1 MGRYYRLSKKI
12 TEEMAEEILKET
24 LEIDD
29 VEKAEFAED
38 NSKIL
43 VTTEKE
49 KYPDVMTRIVNIFS
63 RVEKGCELSF
73 AGFEHP

>member
-29 VEKAEFAED
+29 VEKAEFVED

-63 RVEKGCELSF
+63 RVGKGCELSF

>member
-63 RVEKGCELSF
+63 RVGKGCELSF

>member
-29 VEKAEFAED
+29 VEKPEFVED

-63 RVEKGCELSF
+63 RVGKGCELSF

>member
-12 TEEMAEEILKET
+12 TEEMAEKILQEVRGI
-24 LEIDD
+24 ED
-29 VEKAEFAED
+29 VEKAEFLEE
-38 NSKIL
+38 NTKIL

-63 RVEKGCELSF
+63 RIGKGCELSF
-73 AGFEHP
+73 AGFEHE

>member
-12 TEEMAEEILKET
+12 TEEQAEEILKET

-29 VEKAEFAED
+29 VEKAEFVED

-63 RVEKGCELSF
+63 RVGKGCELSF